1 MCRFDEWE
9 TKEESVKGEN
19 DDDEVK
25 DVASGL
31 SCVCVCCLPVANDV
45 DDEELYSV
53 DEGYN
58 VAASAVVV
66 FCNNFILSNAVV
78 DISVVVDVDVVVVA
92 ASSVLCVKF
101 LLHP

>member
-45 DDEELYSV
+45 AIS
-53 DEGYN
+53 
-58 VAASAVVV
+58 
-66 FCNNFILSNAVV
+66 NNFFPKTHQEK
-78 DISVVVDVDVVVVA
+78 
-92 ASSVLCVKF
+92 KF
-101 LLHP
+101 L